1 MSWGSMESVWVS
13 RKLPK
18 CYSSISSNFVIACNC
33 NMTGSKDNEC
43 STTLQCDCKEKIKGL
58 SCNICVDNHFG
69 FPECQSC
76 QCDPNGSI
84 SLNCDTYGKCTCKIG
99 HSGEKCKTCLSGYS
113 KAKTGECTG
122 NLI

>member
-1 MSWGSMESVWVS
+1 MESVWVS

-18 CYSSISSNFVIACNC
+18 CYSSISSNFVEACNC
-33 NMTGSKDNEC
+33 NTTGSKDNEC
-43 STTLQCDCKEKIKGL
+43 SKTLQCDCKENIQGL

-99 HSGEKCKTCLSGYS
+99 HTGEKCNTCLRGYS
-113 KAKTGECTG
+113 RAKTGECTG
-122 NLI
+122 NLIEM